1 MGEGRRR
8 KPPLARPSSCV
19 PPCPRSCGSCSLPA
33 PQLPRRWP
41 STLPPE
47 HTHTGGGTGLRSLA
61 APAGSRAPA
70 EREGQAH
77 SSLMTGHSQRLHFHL
92 GGFGGW
98 FHPPGPVFSTVTWGT
113 RSPARVTLERDTQD
127 ARSLLLSTRPCLSP
141 ARGPGPGAGGTGTE
155 SSWAGPRDGWTGGP
169 AGPGAG
175 RGCRMGRGPRGTAG
189 SLGGARGAPPLG
201 KGAGSHSQRL
211 LRPVPAARPSTW
223 GAQGGSGALGS
234 RCRGRGREPGPQTR
248 RVGAPVPEEAAAGAF
263 AQGVCACP
271 LSHPWPEGL
280 ASRRSLLPL
289 RDGERC
295 AQLGAH
301 GWAGRSGGHRGAQV
315 GGRRLRPGL
324 LVGQGVGLLTFPM
337 GQSEAFVRCP
347 QPGPGLGFGEKPGLD

>member
-19 PPCPRSCGSCSLPA
+19 PPCPRSCGSCSLPT
-33 PQLPRRWP
+33 PRLPGRWP

-47 HTHTGGGTGLRSLA
+47 HTHTGGGTGLRSPA

-113 RSPARVTLERDTQD
+113 RSPACVTLERDTQD

-141 ARGPGPGAGGTGTE
+141 ARGPGPGGGGTGTE

-175 RGCRMGRGPRGTAG
+175 RGCRMGQ
-189 SLGGARGAPPLG
+189 GARGAPPLG
-201 KGAGSHSQRL
+201 RGAGSHSQRL
-211 LRPVPAARPSTW
+211 LRPVPAARPATW

-248 RVGAPVPEEAAAGAF
+248 RVGAPVRRRLLQVPLPRESAPVRSATPGQRAWPHAAPSSHSGTEKGALSWVPTAGREGAAGT
-263 AQGVCACP
+263 GGP
-271 LSHPWPEGL
+271 RLGGGGSGL
-280 ASRRSLLPL
+280 A
-289 RDGERC
+289 C
-295 AQLGAH
+295 WWVKA
-301 GWAGRSGGHRGAQV
+301 WV
-315 GGRRLRPGL
+315 
-324 LVGQGVGLLTFPM
+324 
-337 GQSEAFVRCP
+337 C
-347 QPGPGLGFGEKPGLD
+347 